1 MTPSRPTLL
10 ATTLGLLT
18 LTATQEAHAQSAW
31 TQPEGEAFLQ
41 ASLTNIGPYDTLFR
55 RSGPDFTTG
64 REITETSLELYG
76 EYGLSEGWT
85 LVGNLPFRSVD
96 AGDLVSGATLQP
108 VTIEEG
114 SLSALGNLLVG
125 VRHPLSAPGADTA
138 LAAQLDLE
146 LPTGST
152 DSATGLAT
160 GLDAFT
166 LRPWLSVGRG
176 YGKAYAQAHLG
187 LSLRTD
193 SYSHDWRLGGE
204 VGYRFTESLLVAGT
218 LDLVDSFENGSVDLD
233 PRRLE
238 TGLFIDEQEYLS
250 PGIKALWQ
258 FGERFGLSASL
269 RGAIT
274 GNNVPEAPFVM
285 IGLTYR

>member
-1 MTPSRPTLL
+1 MTWKHYIPA
-10 ATTLGLLT
+10 ATTLALSISSG
-18 LTATQEAHAQSAW
+18 AHAQSAW
-31 TQPEGEAFLQ
+31 TQPEGEVFLQ
-41 ASLTNIGPYDTLFR
+41 ASLTNIGPYDTLYR
-55 RSGPDFTTG
+55 RSGPDLVTG

-76 EYGLSEGWT
+76 EYGLSDAWT
-85 LVGNLPFRSVD
+85 LVGNLPLRSVD

-114 SLSALGNLLVG
+114 SLSALGNVLVG
-125 VRHPLSAPGADTA
+125 LRRSFSNGDTA
-138 LAAQLDLE
+138 IAGQLDLE

-152 DSATGLAT
+152 DAATGLAT

-166 LRPWLSVGRG
+166 FRPWVSVGRG
-176 YGKAYAQAHLG
+176 FGKTYAQAHLG

-204 VGYRFTESLLVAGT
+204 VGYQFTERLLIAGT
-218 LDLVDSFENGSVDLD
+218 LDLVDSFQNGSVSLD

-238 TGLFIDEQEYLS
+238 TGLFVDQQEYLS
-250 PGIKALWQ
+250 PGIKGLWQ
-258 FGERFGLSASL
+258 FGEHFGLSASL

-274 GNNVPEAPFVM
+274 GNNVPKAPFLM